1 MKKLI
6 LAALAWPVLAIAAH
20 AQETPVA
27 EVATGYSM
35 IEVGKGYTFMM
46 HGGSASAE
54 WNVNDWFGVVGDF
67 GGYHATPGVNLNA
80 ETYLFGPRFS
90 CRCWPRFTPFAQVL
104 LGGLH
109 DSAVSTGFTD
119 AHNAFAYDAGGG
131 FDIALDRGGR
141 FAFRPQFEYL
151 GLRSNHGITTNTA
164 RLSGGIVFRLGT
176 KSSR

>member
-1 MKKLI
+1 MKKLLMAAAAWLV
-6 LAALAWPVLAIAAH
+6 LAAVAH

-46 HGGSASAE
+46 NGGSASAA
-54 WNVNDWFGVVGDF
+54 WSVNDWFGVVGDF

-90 CRCWPRFTPFAQVL
+90 CRCWSRFTPFAQVL

-109 DSAVSTGFTD
+109 DSAISTGFTD
-119 AHNAFAYDAGGG
+119 AHNAFAYAVGGG
-131 FDIALDRGGR
+131 FDIGLDPGGR
-141 FAFRPQFEYL
+141 FAFRPQLEYL
-151 GLRSNHGITTNTA
+151 VLRSNNGITTNTG
-164 RLSGGIVFRLGT
+164 RLSGAIVFRFG
-176 KSSR
+176 KRS